1 MDRQANHSAQESE
14 IQRLKT
20 ILPMELR
27 SQVRFIAAQ
36 GSHPD
41 LIETKRTVQPKILI
55 QLDLNRWQQ
64 LDLDQRN
71 LLFWHEISR
80 IQGLGISQASPE
92 KVLLSIGLLVLCIE
106 MISQNLL
113 GVSTTLAVIGLAG
126 YQLYQKYWGEQSLR
140 AKVVADRSAI
150 QLATEFGYSVPEAYD
165 SLYSALRVLAQKK
178 SEKLHWRTY
187 QVRLN
192 VLDIFNG
199 QIDLP
204 LEH

>member
-1 MDRQANHSAQESE
+1 MDLQANHSTQESE

-20 ILPMELR
+20 ILPIELQ
-27 SQVRFIAAQ
+27 SQVCFIEAQ
-36 GSHPD
+36 GSHTD
-41 LIETKRTVQPKILI
+41 LIETKRTVQHQCLI
-55 QLDLNRWQQ
+55 QLDFKRWQR

-80 IQGLGISQASPE
+80 IQGLGISQSSPE
-92 KVLLSIGLLVLCIE
+92 KIVLSIGLLVFCIE

-113 GVSTTLAVIGLAG
+113 GISTTLAVLGLASH
-126 YQLYQKYWGEQSLR
+126 QLYQKNWGERSLR

-150 QLATEFGYSVPEAYD
+150 QLATEFGYSVPEAYN
-165 SLYSALRVLAQKK
+165 SLYSALRILAQKK